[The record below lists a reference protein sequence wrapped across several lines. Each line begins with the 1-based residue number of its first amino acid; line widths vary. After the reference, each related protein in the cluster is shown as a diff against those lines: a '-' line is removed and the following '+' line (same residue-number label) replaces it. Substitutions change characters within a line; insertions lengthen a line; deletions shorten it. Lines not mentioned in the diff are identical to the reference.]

1 MDVRRSVAIGTLLAT
16 VVGMLLAVGPAL
28 GAPLAQDN
36 LLTNPDFEGAFPA
49 WNGDPNLLIPEGWEP
64 WYVDNPQ
71 DCYGHRPSFGPT
83 QDPLRLKS
91 GMWAVNY
98 FANYRVFTAGLLQRV
113 KVTAGKSYRFQASG
127 YMLSTDDPNGNTS
140 SNAGYPEMKV
150 GIDPTGGSDPF
161 SSNVVWSAISNTVDE
176 YVKLKV
182 TAKAAG
188 ETITVFLY
196 ASPNFCLAKNY
207 AYWDNASLTEDTE
220 GGGGE
225 TGSTGGDSGG
235 GAEVPVGSIKTATPE
250 ADGSI
255 VHVVQPG
262 ETLIGLAVAY
272 QAYGVTVDTIRE
284 LNNLTSDM
292 LIIGQRVIIRGPTS
306 GALPEVE
313 ETPEAE
319 GSPEAV
325 GSPEAEESPEA
336 AEAPEVATGNGQV
349 CVLLFDDANQNGI
362 RDLEEQKLAGIPVQI
377 TSQGQV
383 IASYTTDGVS
393 EPYCFADLSPESYE
407 VSWESLAYTPTNEQ
421 AWTAEV
427 TAGATLT
434 HEFGAQLTGATGEE
448 EAGQAAE
455 EGEAGGGGLPPIVT
469 ALGAAAGVM
478 LLLAGM
484 GAAVYFFL
492 LRRAV

>member
-1 MDVRRSVAIGTLLAT
+1 MDVRRSVTIGTLLAT

-28 GAPLAQDN
+28 GAPLAQGN
-36 LLTNPDFEGAFPA
+36 LLANPDFEGAFPA
-49 WNGDPNLLIPEGWEP
+49 WNGDPALLVPEGWEP

-98 FANYRVFTAGLLQRV
+98 FANYQVFTAGLLQQV
-113 KVTAGKSYRFQASG
+113 KVTSGKSYRFQANG
-127 YMLSTDDPNGNTS
+127 YILSTDDPNGNTS

-150 GIDPTGGSDPF
+150 GIDPTGGRDPF
-161 SSNVVWSAISNTVDE
+161 SSNVVWSAVSNTVDA

-207 AYWDNASLTEDTE
+207 AYWDDASLQEDSE

-225 TGSTGGDSGG
+225 TGGEGGG
-235 GAEVPVGSIKTATPE
+235 GAEVPVGSIETSTPE

-272 QAYGVTVDTIRE
+272 QAYGVTVDSIRE
-284 LNNLTSDM
+284 LNSLASDM

-313 ETPEAE
+313 ETPEGE
-319 GSPEAV
+319 ETPV
-325 GSPEAEESPEA
+325 AEETPET
-336 AEAPEVATGNGQV
+336 AEAPEVATGDGQV

-362 RDLEEQKLAGIPVQI
+362 RDLEEQKLAGVPVQI

-383 IASYTTDGVS
+383 VASYTTDGVS
-393 EPYCFADLSPESYE
+393 EPYCFAGLSPESYE
-407 VSWESLAYTPTNEQ
+407 VSWESLAYAPTNEQ
-421 AWTAEV
+421 VWTAEV

-455 EGEAGGGGLPPIVT
+455 EGEAGGKGLPPIVT